1 MLLIKCWM
9 VDAESRPSFK
19 ELVTEF
25 ARMARDPARYL
36 CIKGDKLMRLPSYTK
51 QDEREDIR
59 IMGQNLEI
67 GDLERIMAAEEYLNP
82 HGKMASQNTL
92 HTPVDTP
99 LPPPT
104 PTQKFFSDGFT
115 LPGHQASHRNSTMI
129 HSNRQSRYGSSVQ
142 ITDNGFSTLG
152 SRGLRHSTMYSSENP
167 LKALGKSHFIFSLS
181 FFLLF

>member
-1 MLLIKCWM
+1 MIFFF
-9 VDAESRPSFK
+9 RPSFK

-59 IMGQNLEI
+59 LMGQNLEI

-82 HGKMASQNTL
+82 HGKMASQHTL
-92 HTPVDTP
+92 NTPVDTP

-104 PTQKFFSDGFT
+104 PTQKFFFPGGFT
-115 LPGHQASHRNSTMI
+115 LPGDQASHRNSTMI

-142 ITDNGFSTLG
+142 ITENGFSTLG

-167 LKALGKSHFIFSLS
+167 LKALGKYFPFIFPFLS
-181 FFLLF
+181 F